1 MKQAASTDSET
12 TRSELLLELD
22 VQRASANIGWAIAEL
37 LVEKVAELE
46 KLLEDAR
53 EAARIAS
60 GVEKK
65 ETP

>member
-1 MKQAASTDSET
+1 M

-46 KLLEDAR
+46 KLLE
-53 EAARIAS
+53 EATS
-60 GVEKK
+60 KEKR
-65 ETP
+65 P